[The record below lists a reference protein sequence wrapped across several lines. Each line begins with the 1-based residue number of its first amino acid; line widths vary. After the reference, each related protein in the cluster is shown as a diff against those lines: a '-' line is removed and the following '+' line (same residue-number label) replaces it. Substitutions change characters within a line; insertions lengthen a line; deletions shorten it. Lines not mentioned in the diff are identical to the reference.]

1 MLLFCWEV
9 AAEGQEREQ
18 GPEKVFEEKIAENF
32 PDVGKKTFTQVQKV
46 QSPIQDEPKGEH
58 TEIHSNQIEDKEMN
72 PNWKGKSNT
81 EIVCR

>member
-1 MLLFCWEV
+1 MVKE
-9 AAEGQEREQ
+9 
-18 GPEKVFEEKIAENF
+18 IA
-32 PDVGKKTFTQVQKV
+32 TQVQKV